1 MSLYSIVFLNLN
13 HFIKHELNMNTLFS
27 TNYELDLNGWRHL
40 REDHMDPGAVVTSP
54 ASGFPETTTTA
65 HHPDAHLI

>member
-1 MSLYSIVFLNLN
+1 
-13 HFIKHELNMNTLFS
+13 MNTLFS

-54 ASGFPETTTTA
+54 ASGFPETITTA